1 MSDQAYPLT
10 PSLAYRDPEA
20 AMEWL
25 QRAFGCEID
34 TLLTDKDGKI
44 AHLVMSFRGQPFG
57 VMREWESEELIGP
70 AKMRSPASLD
80 ARGSSFMRASVEDL
94 AAHHERALAAGARI
108 TQGPTLQFY
117 GDRTFRCLDL
127 EGHVWNFQQKEVD
140 VSLEEI
146 ERSQG
151 FKTIKA

>member
-1 MSDQAYPLT
+1 MSEQDFALT

-25 QRAFGCEID
+25 QRVFGCEVA

-70 AKMRSPASLD
+70 AKMRSPSSLEG
-80 ARGSSFMRASVEDL
+80 RGSAFMRVSITDL
-94 AAHHERALAAGARI
+94 PAHYEHAKAEGARI

-117 GDRTFRCLDL
+117 GDQTYRALDL
-127 EGHVWNFQQKEVD
+127 EGHVWNFQEKVED
-140 VSLEEI
+140 VTLEEI
-146 ERSQG
+146 EQRMG
-151 FKTIKA
+151 LTTVKA